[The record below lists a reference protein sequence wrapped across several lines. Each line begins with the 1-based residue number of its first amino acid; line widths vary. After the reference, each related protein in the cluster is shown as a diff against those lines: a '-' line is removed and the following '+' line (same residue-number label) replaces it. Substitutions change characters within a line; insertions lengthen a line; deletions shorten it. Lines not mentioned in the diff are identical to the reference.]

1 MADKV
6 INKDSIA
13 RDLQK
18 RQQLSDLSDEEIKS
32 AIQQQRQNQLGQTLG
47 SAAGTAGDIFL
58 QGQPFHTIDPTTGRP
73 ITLPAGGIR
82 GAKQPSQL
90 DELIQLQKFNLLEK
104 QAEQKQRQAEQKEE
118 RESFKFGEEKKTAAR
133 KEAED
138 KRKRALTGEP
148 EPTDEPTAEPIPTAL
163 PTPTPTPQP
172 AAAAQVAP
180 QAIPTTAG
188 GREEVVTGFTEEG
201 VPTTTVQERPE
212 VKIRRVQAT
221 KLASGQRISFTN
233 LEKVAGSISDLDKVF
248 AEGHREG
255 VIGAGR
261 LSKIGLGLAKER
273 GGTLLDKFQAS
284 NKFEGKKAEVL
295 FNMIPMLTQQGE
307 KPGSVRIMRSVLKLL
322 GQTLPDIG
330 TSLTAG
336 RNQMSESIRSF
347 FRFARAA
354 ELGGIEF
361 DRQFTGVDFRDL
373 ATEEIDKN
381 GIVTI
386 TSVSP
391 ELRGWVAKVRRAAGR
406 VQLGLGE
413 EEALNLFVDNSLF
426 STKNLL
432 SEREIEGQGKIAVR
446 ELDATNTRLIE
457 IERELGGQ

>member
-1 MADKV
+1 MANNI
-6 INKDSIA
+6 INQDTVNQGI
-13 RDLQK
+13 QK
-18 RQQLSDLSDEEIKS
+18 QRQLSQLSDEELNQLIQQKRQEGLKS
-32 AIQQQRQNQLGQTLG
+32 GVGNVLESLRGQVTGPESVPVFDPRTGAPGAIQV
-47 SAAGTAGDIFL
+47 
-58 QGQPFHTIDPTTGRP
+58 GR
-73 ITLPAGGIR
+73 A

-118 RESFKFGEEKKTAAR
+118 RESFKFGEEKKAAAR

-138 KRKRALTGEP
+138 KRKRALTG
-148 EPTDEPTAEPIPTAL
+148 DETLPQPTAEPTPTTLPAPTPAPQPTGAVPEAIPTA
-163 PTPTPTPQP
+163 
-172 AAAAQVAP
+172 
-180 QAIPTTAG
+180 AG
-188 GREEVVTGFTEEG
+188 GRQEVVTGFTEEG
-201 VPTTTVQERPE
+201 VPTTTVEERPE
-212 VKIRRVQAT
+212 VKIRRTQAT

-248 AEGHREG
+248 AEGHRER

-273 GGTLLDKFQAS
+273 GGALLDRFQAS

-354 ELGGIEF
+354 ELGSIEF
-361 DRQFTGVDFRDL
+361 DIQFSGVDFRDL

-406 VQLGLGE
+406 VQLGPGE

-457 IERELGGQ
+457 IEQELRGQ